1 MSRANEISITT
12 RSKMTEPSFETG
24 RYLYCVVQS
33 PESESIE
40 FSTSGVDGERVY
52 VLTAGNIGVAVHEC
66 NTLYDT
72 ADMDVVRKWLL
83 EHQNAIDTA
92 GERFGTPIPFQFD
105 TILQG
110 NDERVRTW
118 LESER
123 DTFVSHFDTLQGC
136 WEYRIDVRRNEATLE
151 EELTDDEK
159 LTELD
164 DRMADSSSGTAHLLE
179 KQYEQRLKT
188 LKQQRRAERTAA
200 LTDQLDTIVRDLRD
214 LGRKQAAL
222 DVEIEDSDEELTR
235 EARLAVLARKENEGD
250 VGDLLD
256 DIAAEPGVEIRFTGP
271 WPPYTFAPTIEEE
284 DLENE

>member
-1 MSRANEISITT
+1 
-12 RSKMTEPSFETG
+12 MTEPSFETG
-24 RYLYCVVQS
+24 RYLYCVVQTS
-33 PESESIE
+33 ESESIE
-40 FSTSGVDGERVY
+40 FSTNGVDGEQVS
-52 VLTAGNIGVAVHEC
+52 VLTAGDIGVVVHEC

-83 EHQNAIDTA
+83 EHQNTIDTA
-92 GERFGTPIPFQFD
+92 GDRFGTPIPFQFD

-110 NDERVRTW
+110 DDERVRTW

-123 DTFVSHFDTLQGC
+123 ETFVSHFRTLEGC
-136 WEYRIDVRRNEATLE
+136 WEYRIDVRRNEAILE

-159 LTELD
+159 LSELD
-164 DRMADSSSGTAHLLE
+164 ERMADSSSGTTHLLE

-222 DVEIEDSDEELTR
+222 DMETEDNDEELTR
-235 EARLAVLARKENEGD
+235 EARLAVLAREENESN

-256 DIAAEPGVEIRFTGP
+256 DVAAEPGVEIRFTGP
-271 WPPYTFAPTIEEE
+271 WPPYTFAPTIEGEN
-284 DLENE
+284 LENE